1 MKDSTLVTHPPH
13 VEVPVDNHPIVA
25 PIYQS
30 VKFTFNSV
38 DEIER
43 KLRGEREGFWYS
55 RQTNPT
61 LRQLELTLA
70 QMQGRDECLLTASG
84 VAAVNL
90 ALLALCKQN
99 DHVVCFA
106 EMYGPTRHMVRK
118 VLGRY
123 GVQHTLLSIEDLAQL
138 EQTLASTPTRLIVFE
153 SPTNPALKIADIERI
168 AALAK
173 QYGALTLLDNTLA
186 GLHNHG
192 RYPIDIFVHSLT
204 KYVSG
209 HGDVFGGAII
219 ADKARISAMR
229 PELGI
234 LGATLDPHTAF
245 LLQRGLKT
253 YFLRYERQCQNALA
267 IARFLESAPGAT
279 QVMYPA
285 LESHPQHAL
294 ACRQQHDF
302 GTIVTCEVG
311 TPQQAVAFAEALKL
325 FAISASLGSVESLVL
340 PPPLLESRDLQ
351 GDARVWS
358 GIGPQTVRLSIGIE
372 RAQDLI
378 EDLGQAL
385 NKIRTCSL

>member
-1 MKDSTLVTHPPH
+1 MKDSTLVTHPPK
-13 VEVPVDNHPIVA
+13 VQLAPDNRPLVA

-30 VKFTFNSV
+30 VKFTFDSV

-43 KLRGEREGFWYS
+43 KLRGERAGFWYS

-70 QMQGRDECLLTASG
+70 QMQGREECLLTASG
-84 VAAVNL
+84 VAAANL
-90 ALLALCKQN
+90 AMLALCKQN
-99 DHVVCFA
+99 DHVICFA
-106 EMYGPTRHMVRK
+106 EMYGPTRHMVRR

-123 GVQHTLLSIEDLAQL
+123 GVKHTVLSIEDLTAL

-173 QYGALTLLDNTLA
+173 QHGALTLLDNTLA

-192 RYPIDIFVHSLT
+192 QYPIDIFVHSLT

-219 ADKARISAMR
+219 GDRSRMTAMR

-234 LGATLDPHTAF
+234 LGAVLDPHAAF

-253 YFLRYERQCQNALA
+253 YFLRYERQCSNALA
-267 IARFLESAPGAT
+267 VAEYLATLPHVTNVRYPGLKADSGH
-279 QVMYPA
+279 
-285 LESHPQHAL
+285 LL
-294 ACRQQHDF
+294 AARQQRDF
-302 GTIVTCEVG
+302 GTMITCEVG
-311 TPQQAVAFAEALKL
+311 SKEEAVQFAERLKL
-325 FAISASLGSVESLVL
+325 FAISVSLGSVESLVL
-340 PPPLLESRDLQ
+340 PPPLVESRDLK
-351 GDARVWS
+351 GEEREWS
-358 GIGPQTVRLSIGIE
+358 GVNERTLRLSVGIE
-372 RAQDLI
+372 EVSDLI
-378 EDLGQAL
+378 ADLELAL
-385 NKIRTCSL
+385 AKR